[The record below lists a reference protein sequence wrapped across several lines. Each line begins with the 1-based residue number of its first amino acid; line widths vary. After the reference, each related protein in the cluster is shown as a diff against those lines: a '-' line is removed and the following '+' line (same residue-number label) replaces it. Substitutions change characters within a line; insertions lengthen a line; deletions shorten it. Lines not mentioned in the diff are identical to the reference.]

1 MKKNEITPN
10 NLPQDFENLSKEKQK
25 ILVEWCSKISKTKN
39 INRGKSSYGLKHIF
53 EYSEIGFY
61 ISNGAFKGAMLKAGF
76 NHKNREEN
84 GLNWYFNYSEKSLKE
99 IMANDKNLR
108 NRFRHLFQA
117 KKYWHLFDED

>member
-10 NLPQDFENLSKEKQK
+10 NLPQDFENLSKEEQK

-61 ISNGAFKGAMLKAGF
+61 ISNF
-76 NHKNREEN
+76 
-84 GLNWYFNYSEKSLKE
+84 
-99 IMANDKNLR
+99 I
-108 NRFRHLFQA
+108 
-117 KKYWHLFDED
+117 